1 MRIHHVA
8 FRTGDL
14 AKLEAFYV
22 GALGLAVVRRNEA
35 RSTWLDAGGSI
46 VMLELRDRGEAAL
59 APCSKELV
67 AFTIAPDTRPLVLA
81 RLAAAGVAVEASTD
95 FTLYVRDPDG
105 RRIGLSSYPV
115 PLAPPA

>member
-14 AKLEAFYV
+14 ARLEAFYV
-22 GALGLAVVRRNEA
+22 GALGLAVTRRDEA
-35 RSTWLDAGGSI
+35 RSVWLDAGGSI
-46 VMLELRDRGEAAL
+46 VMLELRGDGEAAV
-59 APCSKELV
+59 AASEELV
-67 AFTIAPDTRPLVLA
+67 AFAITPDTRALVVA
-81 RLAAAGVAVEASTD
+81 RLATAGVAVEASTD

-115 PLAPPA
+115 PLAPAA